1 MTGKSA
7 YARVREKLA
16 EQREADAGQPAAQG
30 NCRYCDAPTEDEAL
44 RALGARC
51 RRCYNQY
58 LSLGYSGAEP
68 PRQCAPAP
76 WIAAARDVIEAFR
89 AVRSTRAPAASADAA
104 PALAALELA
113 SQARQ
118 QREGP
123 GRMDEDAVNAA
134 LQAEASA

>member
-1 MTGKSA
+1 MTAKSA

-16 EQREADAGQPAAQG
+16 EQREAEAGQPAAQG
-30 NCRYCDAPTEDEAL
+30 NCRYCDAPTEDDTL

-76 WIAAARDVIEAFR
+76 WVAAAGDAIDAFR
-89 AVRSTRAPAASADAA
+89 AVRATRAPMATAAGAS
-104 PALAALELA
+104 PALAALDIA
-113 SQARQ
+113 TQAQ
-118 QREGP
+118 QRGS
-123 GRMDEDAVNAA
+123 MDVDDINAA
-134 LQAEASA
+134 LQAEVSA